1 MGRAQWQQFILHAC
15 LVVGGLALETFY
27 PAVKVVLCNPAAPGL
42 NHSIPA
48 TEKELALRFNI
59 QSQGGAILESFE
71 RKYSPFQGWGD
82 YPLPDYTHTAIV

>member
-42 NHSIPA
+42 NQSIPA

-59 QSQGGAILESFE
+59 QPQAGLILESYE
-71 RKYSPFQGWGD
+71 RKYSPYSSWGD
-82 YPLPDYTHTAIV
+82 YPESNYPRTTIV